1 MEAKLPF
8 LVIST
13 TFLLLGIIII
23 TASMIQ
29 DKAEIATFATT
40 SNILFR
46 YGSSHGKHP
55 NELDTFKGIFTK
67 DTVDK
72 DPVTTKLDLTQD
84 ELDTIYQK
92 MVDIDFFSY
101 PKGYHPK
108 PEGDTVSTQTPFT
121 VYYIE
126 YHNENGTKVVYWT
139 T

>member
-1 MEAKLPF
+1 M
-8 LVIST
+8 V
-13 TFLLLGIIII
+13 
-23 TASMIQ
+23 
-29 DKAEIATFATT
+29 
-40 SNILFR
+40 N
-46 YGSSHGKHP
+46 
-55 NELDTFKGIFTK
+55 
-67 DTVDK
+67 K

-108 PEGDTVSTQTPFT
+108 LEGDIVSTQTPFT

-139 T
+139 TQYTPRRHPISESKGTRPPNPWDHSRQT